1 MPALTLTRLKGN
13 YPVFAAFK
21 LPFRT
26 VQRSGHILN
35 RLAMMQWCPA

>member
-26 VQRSGHILN
+26 VSVIDPYEIDGPPR
-35 RLAMMQWCPA
+35 